1 MDEYFFGSAYKLAKK
16 SIYFQ
21 IISVVWSF
29 NVGVLLFNTDE

>member
-21 IISVVWSF
+21 IISVVLLFSI
-29 NVGVLLFNTDE
+29 GVLLFNTVE